1 MFRSLLIAAAAVA
14 GLVVSTSV
22 AEAQSTQW
30 SATITAERHIFDGD
44 TEQKPYIGYF
54 RVFFGE
60 ISDDVFEY
68 NGVTYT
74 VNLFYITNDPRSLL
88 VGLRSAAD
96 QRVLF
101 PDDPTLELRVDGK
114 TFALSDVSRI
124 SGNYTV
130 VWDNSGLDWSD
141 GQRVSVELIGGAVPT
156 PALPLAAAG
165 LLALLLGAGAY
176 RRVAGRS

>member
-1 MFRSLLIAAAAVA
+1 M
-14 GLVVSTSV
+14 
-22 AEAQSTQW
+22 
-30 SATITAERHIFDGD
+30 
-44 TEQKPYIGYF
+44 
-54 RVFFGE
+54 
-60 ISDDVFEY
+60 
-68 NGVTYT
+68 
-74 VNLFYITNDPRSLL
+74 
-88 VGLRSAAD
+88 
-96 QRVLF
+96 LF

-165 LLALLLGAGAY
+165 LLALLLLGAGAY
-176 RRVAGRS
+176 RPVAGRS